1 MTHPFELTAVQLQD
15 RLDEM
20 VEVTFG
26 DLQSQFLT
34 LVAWHLFGA
43 DVDFRT
49 TATRADHLRGLCDGW
64 ETRGAAD
71 RDEHAWVAANRAE
84 ARALAMHEAST
95 GLAGL
100 VDLGFAA

>member
-1 MTHPFELTAVQLQD
+1 MTAHETIIALARNT
-15 RLDEM
+15 
-20 VEVTFG
+20 VTIYSRNNGGPRRREGFR
-26 DLQSQFLT
+26 
-34 LVAWHLFGA
+34 VAWHLFGA